1 MYKLQGYPIDLDT
14 QRRLAQQRA
23 EWRRR
28 QAEAMRRLALRAVP
42 HAARKAA

>member
-1 MYKLQGYPIDLDT
+1 MYKLQAYPIDLDT

-28 QAEAMRRLALRAVP
+28 QAEAVRRFALRAAP
-42 HAARKAA
+42 RIARRAA